1 MCVVHSWCT
10 IPERMIRRGEN
21 DLPHERRDRHCAG
34 AGCARPRRAWLRCRS
49 CLPLAGLAATLI
61 PGASALAS
69 AVPCARLHARAVL
82 WEWGLTAFHDTA
94 CLILSELTTNAVAA
108 SAGLNGSRYDGRWT
122 PGTPPIRF
130 WLCSDRQRVMAAVW
144 DASHHRPTRA
154 APDDPEAD
162 HGRGLLL
169 VETLSE
175 KWGVQTR
182 GSGKVVWAVMTQ

>member
-1 MCVVHSWCT
+1 
-10 IPERMIRRGEN
+10 MISPTNGGTGTVRGPGAPGPVE
-21 DLPHERRDRHCAG
+21 HGSG
-34 AGCARPRRAWLRCRS
+34 AGPACHWRDWPLRS
-49 CLPLAGLAATLI
+49 YLELA
-61 PGASALAS
+61 PLAS

-175 KWGVQTR
+175 KWGVHTPER
-182 GSGKVVWAVMTQ
+182 SSGKVVWAVMTQ